1 MPEVPTYSAFL
12 VHVDVKKTS
21 AGRLKLAAGL
31 AARFDARLIGV
42 AAEEFILPYYGDMS
56 GYVDA
61 GIVDLERKRIDDDL
75 KGAEKLFNAAM
86 GAKIKSEWRAAT
98 ARPEDWI
105 VRQARAVDIA
115 IMGKPAAAKS
125 GGSLGAM
132 PGEVVM
138 QAGRPLLIVPQ
149 GVSALAAS
157 SIVIAW
163 KDTREARRAVLDA
176 MPLLVRAEQVVI
188 AVAGTESAD
197 DGADDVLRLI
207 QGHGV
212 VKAAVRRAKKGPS
225 ASGELMKVADQV
237 GADLIVAGAYGHS
250 RAREWA
256 FGGVT
261 AELLEQAK
269 CCCLLSH

>member
-75 KGAEKLFNAAM
+75 KGAEKLFTAAM
-86 GAKIKSEWRAAT
+86 GPKVKSEWRAAT

-115 IMGKPAAAKS
+115 IMGKPAAAKIV
-125 GGSLGAM
+125 GGLGAM

-157 SIVIAW
+157 SVVIAW

-188 AVAGTESAD
+188 AVAGTESAE

-212 VKAAVRRAKKGPS
+212 VKAGVRRAKKVAS
-225 ASGELMKVADQV
+225 ASAELMKVADQV